1 MAQSG
6 MRGTID
12 PRICNIAVDANVYDT
27 DGSSRDLL
35 VVRLR
40 KLSKPSGPLSVVIA
54 GGVRE
59 EVRHH
64 RTPGHVRNDVMGKI
78 YNLRPAPNT
87 EQRSVR
93 RAVRAVLQ
101 GNAQPGKHAADA
113 SHLCEA
119 AETGCAYFITEDK
132 RVLAKRQKLEAYL
145 RLTILTLREFMEVFD
160 SYKNGRARADA

>member
-1 MAQSG
+1 
-6 MRGTID
+6 MRGKID

-27 DGSSRDLL
+27 DGTTRDLL
-35 VVRLR
+35 VARFRRLSQ
-40 KLSKPSGPLSVVIA
+40 LGGPLSVVVS

-59 EVRHH
+59 EARHPG
-64 RTPGHVRNDVMGKI
+64 TPGHVRDDVMGKI